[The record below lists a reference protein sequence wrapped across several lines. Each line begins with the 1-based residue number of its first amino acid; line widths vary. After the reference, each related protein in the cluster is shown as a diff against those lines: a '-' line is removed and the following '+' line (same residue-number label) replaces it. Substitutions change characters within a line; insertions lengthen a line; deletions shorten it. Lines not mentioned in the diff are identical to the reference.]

1 MKTIKN
7 YFGLFILLL
16 AVIACNE
23 DEVVETPFEEPQNIE
38 EAIANIFQPMV
49 DGDSTVGLSVGI
61 VKGNELKQF
70 FFGEKE
76 KGTNLRPDENT
87 LYEIGSI
94 TKTMTTTVLAQL
106 VLDGD
111 LSLDDPVED
120 YLPQVSKF
128 PAYQGEKITFRQL
141 ADHTSA
147 LPYIPDNFDQ
157 NGFDESNPFK
167 NYNSPMLYGFLN
179 DYNLSAKPGTV
190 QEYSNLGMGLLGHAA
205 GKVKSS
211 SFEHLLQNLVISSI
225 GMNDSHVLLSDD
237 HSNVAVPYNKRLKP
251 VPMWDMSECTLGAG
265 GVKSSL
271 KDMLKYL
278 KANMGHTQIP
288 VSAALELA
296 HQTSQELNY
305 PFVMGLGWVK
315 IVSQVD
321 GTELIWHNGGTG
333 GSVAFIGF
341 VKELDMGVVMLF
353 NTEINER
360 SGTENLELLKGVE
373 VIEAMKR
380 FY

>member
-1 MKTIKN
+1 MNTIKN

-16 AVIACNE
+16 TIIACNE
-23 DEVVETPFEEPQNIE
+23 DEVVEIPFEEPQNIE
-38 EAIANIFQPMV
+38 EALANIFQPMV
-49 DGDSTVGLSVGI
+49 DGDSTVGVSIGI
-61 VKGNELKQF
+61 VRENEVKQF

-76 KGTNLRPDENT
+76 KGTNLRPDGNT

-94 TKTMTTTVLAQL
+94 TKTMTTAVLAQL
-106 VLDGD
+106 VLDGE
-111 LSLDDPVED
+111 LSLDDPVGN
-120 YLPQVSKF
+120 YLSEVESF
-128 PAYQGEKITFRQL
+128 PNHQGEKITFRQL

-157 NGFDESNPFK
+157 NGFDEFNPFK
-167 NYNSPMLYGFLN
+167 NYTSPLLYEFLEN
-179 DYNLSAKPGTV
+179 YSLPAEPGTV

-205 GKVKSS
+205 GKIRSG
-211 SFEHLLQNLVISSI
+211 SFDQLLQNLVFSAI
-225 GMNDSHVLLSDD
+225 GMDDSHILLPDD
-237 HSNVAVPYNKRLKP
+237 NSNVAVPFNKRLKP

-271 KDMLKYL
+271 KDMMKYL
-278 KANMGHTQIP
+278 QANMGHIQTP
-288 VSAALELA
+288 VSDALELT

-305 PFVMGLGWVK
+305 PFIMGLGWVK

-341 VKELDMGVVMLF
+341 VKELDMGVVILF

-380 FY
+380 F